1 MTNVMGCVGSRIRY
15 STLGKVEILS
25 DVIEVLVDKGDVNM
39 QDMALDLQEVLY
51 AVTDDF
57 KVNKEGWDL

>member
-1 MTNVMGCVGSRIRY
+1 MGCVGSRIRY